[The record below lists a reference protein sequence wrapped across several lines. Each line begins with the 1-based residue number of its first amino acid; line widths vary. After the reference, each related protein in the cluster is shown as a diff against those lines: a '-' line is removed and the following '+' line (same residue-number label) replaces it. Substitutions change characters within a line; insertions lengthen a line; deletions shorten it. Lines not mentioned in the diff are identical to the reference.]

1 MSAASAGTTRRDHD
15 LEIRVQSALAASN
28 IPALRRLVVEA
39 LDGTVTL
46 RGRVCSFYEKQL
58 SHTHCRHVPGVDRL
72 VDAID
77 VIAASRNRT
86 AVA

>member
-1 MSAASAGTTRRDHD
+1 MSAEVVTLGRDRE
-15 LEIRVQSALAASN
+15 LECRVQTALAACN
-28 IPALRRLVVEA
+28 MPALRRLAVEA

-46 RGRVCSFYEKQL
+46 RGRVYSFYEKQL
-58 SHTHCRHVPGVDRL
+58 SHTHVRHVPGVARL

-77 VIAASRNRT
+77 VITASGRS